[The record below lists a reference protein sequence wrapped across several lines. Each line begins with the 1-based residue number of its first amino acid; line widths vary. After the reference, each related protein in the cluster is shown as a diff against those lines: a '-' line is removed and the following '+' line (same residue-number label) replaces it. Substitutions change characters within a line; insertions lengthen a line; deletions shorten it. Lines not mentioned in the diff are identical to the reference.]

1 MNRRVVRVRRLVLT
15 LSFLGT
21 LTWLAVPRQ
30 VRADA
35 AGLELPTGV
44 VVADILYTP
53 GADTT
58 FAITLEGIGEGFDVS
73 DGTYDG
79 WCVENNGAPNHFQV
93 LLYSSYDP
101 EMPSEV
107 AFYQSDDIPL
117 VEDGAVSLGDP
128 VPWDRINYM
137 VNHKQGGREDV
148 QAAIWELIWGDAS
161 TLELTPAALAML
173 EAAGTFGDGYVPGEG
188 DIMAVILY
196 VDGLHLEGYQETVI
210 EVPVPETATGAIG
223 DRVWEDSDEDGVQDD
238 GEPGVP
244 GAVASLMAAGPDGTC
259 NTGDEAGLA
268 VAVTSADGYYLFEN
282 LPAGTYCIQFSP
294 LPGTQFTLPDQGDDD
309 TLDSDAAPGTGA
321 TGAIILAAGEMRL
334 DIDAGLIPEPCVDDD
349 GTTTLILAYRDAEGA
364 ISTVRSDT
372 GHTEPLEAGG
382 STVTTGLSGTTTA
395 AVNPLDGL
403 VYLATGEG
411 DDRLRAL
418 NPATGDVLEIG
429 PLTGGASN
437 LQAMDFAPP
446 QALAH
451 GFMPGALY
459 GISVDG
465 MEGCGP
471 NCLFQIDAA
480 TGEATPLASLAAN
493 QIRGAS
499 FDPIT
504 GELWVY
510 DPGGKVLSTV
520 LPDGTMT
527 ERMTVPDSH
536 QDAHTGVDTV
546 FSLAHGC
553 DGTLYAIDIA
563 YGVLVRIDL
572 EAHQAYWVA
581 EYGSAASAFGSFEGN
596 ALDALDPQWCL
607 CDPGVTPPPD
617 SGTGGTTYTQIETGD
632 SRARSTGCNAS
643 GSAPSGTLAWLS
655 LVLFAAVPAVRR
667 RSG

>member
-1 MNRRVVRVRRLVLT
+1 MNRRVVRIRRLLLT
-15 LSFLGT
+15 TTFLGA
-21 LTWLAVPRQ
+21 LTWLAAPCQ
-30 VRADA
+30 VQADA
-35 AGLELPTGV
+35 PGLELPTGV

-101 EMPSEV
+101 EMPAAV

-117 VEDGAVSLGDP
+117 VEDGLVPLGDP
-128 VPWDRINYM
+128 VPWDRLNYLL
-137 VNHKQGGREDV
+137 NHKQGGREDV

-161 TLELTPAALAML
+161 TLERTPAALDML
-173 EAAGTFGDGYVPGEG
+173 DAADTFGDGYVPGEG

-210 EVPVPETATGAIG
+210 EVPVPEPETGTIG
-223 DRVWEDSDEDGVQDD
+223 DRVWEDSDEDGVQDE

-244 GAVASLMAAGPDGTC
+244 GAAASLAAAGPDGAC
-259 NTGDEAGLA
+259 STGDETWLA
-268 VAVTSADGYYLFEN
+268 VAVTSADGHYLFED
-282 LPAGTYCIQFSP
+282 LPAGTYCVQFNP
-294 LPGTQFTLPDQGDDD
+294 PPGNQFTLPDQGVDD
-309 TLDSDAAPGTGA
+309 TLDSDAAPGTGT
-321 TGAIILAAGEMRL
+321 TGAIILGPGEVRL
-334 DIDAGLIPEPCVDDD
+334 DIDAGLIPEPCVDA
-349 GTTTLILAYRDAEGA
+349 GGATTLILAYRDAEGA

-372 GHTEPLEAGG
+372 GATAPLEAGG
-382 STVTTGLSGTTTA
+382 DIVTTRLSGTTTA
-395 AVNPLDGL
+395 AVNPIDGL

-418 NPATGDVLEIG
+418 NPATGDLVEIG

-446 QALAH
+446 QAMAH
-451 GFMPGALY
+451 GFTPGALY
-459 GISVDG
+459 GISIDG

-471 NCLFQIDAA
+471 NCLFLIDAA
-480 TGEATPLASLAAN
+480 TGQATPLASLAAN

-499 FDPIT
+499 FDPTT

-536 QDAHTGVDTV
+536 QDARTGVDTV

-572 EAHQAYWVA
+572 EMRQAYWIA
-581 EYGSAASAFGSFEGN
+581 EYGSASSVFGSFEGN
-596 ALDALDPQWCL
+596 GLDTLDPQWCL
-607 CDPGVTPPPD
+607 CDPGATPPPAAD
-617 SGTGGTTYTQIETGD
+617 GGGTTYTEIESGD
-632 SRARSTGCNAS
+632 PHARSTGCDAS
-643 GSAPSGTLAWLS
+643 GSAPSGTLTWLS
-655 LVLFAAVPAVRR
+655 LVLFAAVPAIRR